1 MPVFESTEKMY
12 EVLGTL
18 FRVLAEDPVVGPK
31 YRESNIVI
39 KFTIN
44 DPDGFIW
51 LDRDAGVICGP
62 ADLKP
67 TIEMT
72 LSGDSYEDIYLS
84 FKDFMHGKQPVQN
97 PPEVSVYPPESDQM
111 FFHLDN
117 ETTTYEIPYFKGG
130 FSEDIA
136 RYCVNRPLNATPV
149 VSPELLARRVQ
160 GFIPDFYW

>member
-1 MPVFESTEKMY
+1 MPAMTFRFSTE
-12 EVLGTL
+12 V
-18 FRVLAEDPVVGPK
+18 
-31 YRESNIVI
+31 
-39 KFTIN
+39 
-44 DPDGFIW
+44 
-51 LDRDAGVICGP
+51 
-62 ADLKP
+62 
-67 TIEMT
+67 EMT

-97 PPEVSVYPPESDQM
+97 PPEITVYPPESDQM
-111 FFHLDN
+111 FFHLDK

-136 RYCVNRPLNATPV
+136 RYCVNRPLKATPV